1 MPGRD
6 LATLAK
12 IALSLDY
19 DYEWKI
25 YSEKIQT
32 IVQQSYTY
40 SFETRE
46 FYFGQ
51 KQEHRKKLTDLY
63 SDGFSPIYIIAIKD
77 LYDAPLAY
85 SDISTEIKTLA
96 KSGCIP
102 FIGNW
107 IASNGVCTG
116 VSILVNHG
124 VSEAKISTML
134 ADHKQQYAAK
144 ITLDNVTY
152 FPPG

>member
-12 IALSLDY
+12 IASSLDY
-19 DYEWKI
+19 ASEWKI
-25 YSEKIQT
+25 YREKLHT
-32 IVQQSYTY
+32 INQQSYTY

-51 KQEHRKKLTDLY
+51 NQEHRKKLTDLY
-63 SDGFSPIYIIAIKD
+63 SDGLSPIYIIAILD
-77 LYDAPLAY
+77 FYDSPLDY
-85 SDISTEIKTLA
+85 SDISLEINMLA
-96 KSGCIP
+96 KSGRMP

-107 IASNGVCTG
+107 IAPNEVWTG

-124 VSEAKISTML
+124 VSEAKMLTML
-134 ADHKQQYAAK
+134 ADHKQQYATK
-144 ITLDNVTY
+144 ITLDTMTY
-152 FPPG
+152 FPLD